1 MRESKLSKISKI
13 SYTKKHIFFLG
24 NIPKFNVS
32 CFSFQLPRAFLR
44 RQARYIVQLP
54 RAFLRRQARYIVQL
68 PRAFLRRLVFF
79 YCLTSTR
86 RNSLTPCAS
95 QTKTAMSNSHT
106 QYACQTP
113 ASVSCL
119 HTTRHS
125 PHMFTLDA
133 PDCWSAPPCAVPSIT
148 YPSCG
153 NPRHRGITWKG
164 ERLLLIIEFREEGLH
179 GAECVLQLRIAAFS
193 GTFGRGAFVVP
204 PCPVE

>member
-13 SYTKKHIFFLG
+13 SYTKKPIFFLR

-44 RQARYIVQLP
+44 RQARH
-54 RAFLRRQARYIVQL
+54 IVQL

-106 QYACQTP
+106 QCASQT
-113 ASVSCL
+113 
-119 HTTRHS
+119 
-125 PHMFTLDA
+125 
-133 PDCWSAPPCAVPSIT
+133 SAFCVVPSHRT
-148 YPSCG
+148 TLSAHVHTGRASLLERTTMCG
-153 NPRHRGITWKG
+153 SIDN
-164 ERLLLIIEFREEGLH
+164 LSLMRES
-179 GAECVLQLRIAAFS
+179 Q
-193 GTFGRGAFVVP
+193 T
-204 PCPVE
+204 